1 MNSNSQTFDVLSKLL
16 ESINQQFESNDIG
29 FDSEEFLDSFYVISI
44 YPGSVRLQGEFSQCR
59 GKVMQVK
66 KYLPEIENFNN
77 SWDDDYAEVY
87 FTIGD
92 IRFYITLTW
101 IMDSISKDG
110 FYVGPEVHWNVDDV
124 EAIAISDFELELSE
138 EDLKRVLIASFQD
151 NDWLMERMHDCIKDT
166 IHYMLQ
172 NGELTKPTT
181 RI

>member
-44 YPGSVRLQGEFSQCR
+44 YPRSVRLQGEFSQCR

-92 IRFYITLTW
+92 IRFYITLT
-101 IMDSISKDG
+101 
-110 FYVGPEVHWNVDDV
+110 
-124 EAIAISDFELELSE
+124 
-138 EDLKRVLIASFQD
+138 
-151 NDWLMERMHDCIKDT
+151 
-166 IHYMLQ
+166 
-172 NGELTKPTT
+172 
-181 RI
+181 